1 MIFGK
6 KKNNISIKKVEKVAG
21 FKFPRELEQ
30 FYNDFYSTDKNEL
43 IFQISH
49 LTNNWMFSNYHFW
62 LLLSDNNDI
71 SNFDIY
77 KSENTN
83 KVSIIKASE
92 MMKDSLKEN
101 VLCFAWS
108 HDCTEKDTGLFF
120 KADGKIYG
128 HSGNFSNEG
137 EAEFIAD
144 SLYDLFN
151 VVTDNRIL
159 KINEIL
165 SDNQWYYG
173 DQECVDDVQDYER
186 VILDY
191 FVKTS
196 NGRLSLENFDYHEID
211 SENRKF
217 KLTINQQDCEFGL
230 LTHNGWI
237 DTAIIEE
244 MNKLLE
250 KLNIS
255 RKQFVE
261 IRDSSWGQELGV
273 AFASKSQIDSLKKNG
288 YIKE

>member
-1 MIFGK
+1 M
-6 KKNNISIKKVEKVAG
+6 KNNISIKKVEKAIG
-21 FKFPRELEQ
+21 FKFPKELER
-30 FYNDFYSTDKNEL
+30 FYDDYFSADKNEL
-43 IFQISH
+43 IFKVSH
-49 LTNNWMFSNYHFW
+49 LTNKWMFSNYHFW
-62 LLLSDNNDI
+62 LLFIGDNDI

-83 KVSIIKASE
+83 KISIIKASE
-92 MMKDSLKEN
+92 MIKDSLKEN

-128 HSGNFSNEG
+128 HSGNFSDEC

-151 VVTDNRIL
+151 IETDNRIL

-173 DQECVDDVQDYER
+173 DQECVDDIQDYER
-186 VILDY
+186 VIRDY
-191 FVKTS
+191 FVNTS
-196 NGRLSLENFDYHEID
+196 NGRLYLEKFDGLEID
-211 SENRKF
+211 SENRKL
-217 KLTINQQDCEFGL
+217 KLTLNQQECEFEL
-230 LTHNGWI
+230 LTRNGWI
-237 DTAIIEE
+237 DTVIIEE
-244 MNKLLE
+244 MNKLLNR
-250 KLNIS
+250 LNIS

-261 IRDSSWGQELGV
+261 IRDSSWGQELGI
-273 AFASKSQIDSLKKNG
+273 AFASKSQRDNLKRNG

>member
-6 KKNNISIKKVEKVAG
+6 KRNNISIKKVEKAVG
-21 FKFPRELEQ
+21 LKFPRELEK
-30 FYNDFYSTDKNEL
+30 FYNDCFSADKNEL
-43 IFQISH
+43 IFKVGH

-62 LLLSDNNDI
+62 LLLTDDNDI

-137 EAEFIAD
+137 EAVFIAD
-144 SLYDLFN
+144 NLYDLFN
-151 VVTDNRIL
+151 VETDNRIL

-173 DQECVDDVQDYER
+173 DQECVDDAQDYER
-186 VILDY
+186 VIRDY
-191 FVKTS
+191 FVSTS
-196 NGRLSLENFDYHEID
+196 NGRLSLKNFDCQEID
-211 SENRKF
+211 SENRKL
-217 KLTINQQDCEFGL
+217 KLTMNQQVCEFEL

-237 DTAIIEE
+237 DTSIIVE

-250 KLNIS
+250 QLNIG